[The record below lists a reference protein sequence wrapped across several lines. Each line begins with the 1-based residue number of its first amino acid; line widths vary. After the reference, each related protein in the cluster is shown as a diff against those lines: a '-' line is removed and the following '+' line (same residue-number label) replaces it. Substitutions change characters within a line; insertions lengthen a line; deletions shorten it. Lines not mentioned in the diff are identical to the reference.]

1 MFLPPPVRLLV
12 AQTVV
17 VIGLAAAA
25 VAEAQAETPRV
36 HALTG
41 ARVVIG
47 PGEVLPRGTVVIR
60 DGVIEAVGADI
71 AIPADARVWNAES
84 LVVYPGLIDPYVRR
98 SKLFGQT
105 PPPAGSDEDF
115 DPVATPA
122 TGATHPN
129 RRVHPQFTL
138 SDRLDFRADLWT
150 PYHALGITT
159 AFVVPDSG
167 IFRGEGAILNLRPGR
182 TSEIVVGEAPFQ
194 CLGYDTGGPRDGYP
208 RSLMGVVALMR
219 QTFLDARHDREARA
233 VYAAYPDGQERPL
246 ADAALQALEPVI
258 AGRAPVVFETTD
270 VLSLH
275 RSWRIAQEFGLRAV
289 LRGSGDEY
297 KRIPLVQSANAALIL
312 PVAFPDPPAMETDDD
327 SRDVTLQSLRAWD
340 HAPSNPARLEQAGV
354 SFALTTDLLADP
366 SLFWSKIRVA
376 MARGLREETV
386 LRALTVEPARI
397 LGLSDRLGTIEAG
410 KIANLVV
417 ADGKLFARDTRVRQI
432 WVDGNPSTL
441 EVKAS
446 DDARGL
452 WQIERLGAPETSDD
466 RPAWL
471 WIRGAAD
478 SLTATL
484 SPGAASLAG
493 RLIADSVRAG
503 HDTLWVRWP
512 GNPPVK
518 PQVLELRAGLAGEK
532 QGTWLNE
539 RGEPVRVRAVRRQ
552 GPPAGKEPETLPE
565 PETPLAVV
573 PGPNATPRTALITNA
588 TLWTCGPQ
596 GIVQNG
602 DLLVQNGKIVAVGP
616 GLKPAGDVLTVDATG
631 LSVTPGIMDCHSHT
645 AGVGDINEGTLSSSA
660 MVRLGDIVNSESRTI
675 YEQLA
680 GGVTAVNMLHGSANC
695 MGGQSQVLK
704 LRWGADPEAMK
715 WTAARPG
722 IKFALGENVTQ
733 KSWGDRYVRRYPK
746 TRMGV
751 EQFDLERFSLAR
763 DYELERRE
771 YDALPVVARNRTI
784 PPRRDLELDCLA
796 EILRGERDIHCH
808 SYRQDEILMLMRLA
822 ERLGFRI
829 AVFQHILEGYKVA
842 DEMARHGV
850 GASAFSDWWTF
861 KPEVYDAI
869 PYAGSILHHHGVN
882 VTYNSDSSELA
893 RRLNL
898 EASKAV
904 KYGAVPEIEA
914 LKFVTTNVA
923 KQLGVDRIAGTL
935 EPGKDADF
943 AIWNGSPL
951 STGSICLQTWIDGKR
966 YFDRKTDLDQRPRLA
981 EERRTLIEKARRW
994 NAGASGDGPRQ
1005 GPPQKQSYEIGDGL
1019 AHCMPHEHEEVN

>member
-1 MFLPPPVRLLV
+1 MSRPLPLDVLLALTIV
-12 AQTVV
+12 AA
-17 VIGLAAAA
+17 GLLPLGRAA
-25 VAEAQAETPRV
+25 AETPRV

-41 ARVVIG
+41 AKVVVA
-47 PGEVLPRGTVVIR
+47 PGQILPRATVVIR
-60 DGVIEAVGADI
+60 DGVIEAVGADVS
-71 AIPADARVWNAES
+71 IPADARVWDAES
-84 LVVYPGLIDPYVRR
+84 LVVYPGLIDAYVRR
-98 SKLFGQT
+98 SKLLGRT
-105 PPPAGSDEDF
+105 PQLGGDDDVDAVE
-115 DPVATPA
+115 TPA
-122 TGATHPN
+122 LGATHPN
-129 RRVHPQFTL
+129 RRVHPQY
-138 SDRLDFRADLWT
+138 SISERLDFQADLWKA
-150 PYHALGITT
+150 YHALGFTT
-159 AFVVPDSG
+159 AYVVPDSG
-167 IFRGEGAILNLRPGR
+167 IFRGEGAAINLRAGR
-182 TSEIVVGEAPFQ
+182 TSEIVVRGGSFQ
-194 CLGYDTGGPRDGYP
+194 CLGYDTGGRRDTYP

-219 QTFLDARHDREARA
+219 QTLLDARHDRDARA
-233 VYAAYPDGQERPL
+233 IYAAYPAGQERPIE
-246 ADAALQALEPVI
+246 DAALQALEPVI
-258 AGRAPVVFETTD
+258 AGRTPVLFETTD

-289 LRGSGDEY
+289 LRGSGNEY
-297 KRIPLVQSANAALIL
+297 KRIPLVQSVNAALIL
-312 PVAFPDPPAMETDDD
+312 PIAFPDPPEMATDEDT
-327 SRDVTLQSLRAWD
+327 RDVTLQSLRAWD
-340 HAPSNPARLEQAGV
+340 HAPSNPAKLEQAGV
-354 SFALTTDLLADP
+354 AFALTTDLLADP
-366 SLFWSKIRVA
+366 SLFWGKLRVA
-376 MARGLREETV
+376 MSRGLSEETA

-417 ADGKLFARDTRVRQI
+417 ADGKLFARETRVRQI
-432 WVDGNPSTL
+432 WIDGNPSAP
-441 EVKAS
+441 EPK
-446 DDARGL
+446 DDEDARGL
-452 WQIERLGAPETSDD
+452 WRIERLSPAGSGES

-471 WIRGAAD
+471 WIRGAED

-484 SPGAASLAG
+484 SPGALSLAG
-493 RLIADSVRAG
+493 RLIADSVRVG

-512 GNPPVK
+512 GSPPVK

-532 QGTWLNE
+532 QGTWMDE
-539 RGEPVRVRAVRRQ
+539 RGAQIRVRAVRRS
-552 GPPAGKEPETLPE
+552 GPPVGKDPETMPE

-573 PGPNATPRTALITNA
+573 PGPNATPRTALIKNA
-588 TLWTCGPQ
+588 SLWTCGPA
-596 GIVQNG
+596 GIIQNG

-616 GLKPAGDVLTVDATG
+616 GLKAASDVMTIDATG

-660 MVRLGDIVNSESRTI
+660 MVRLGDIVNSESKTI

-733 KSWGDRYVRRYPK
+733 KSWGERYVRRYPK

-763 DYELERRE
+763 DYEQEWRE
-771 YDALPVVARNRTI
+771 YNALPPGTRNRTI

-822 ERLGFRI
+822 ERLGFRV

-842 DEMARHGV
+842 DEMARHGAA
-850 GASAFSDWWTF
+850 ASAFSDWWTF

-869 PYAGSILHHHGVN
+869 PFAGSILHNHGVT
-882 VTYNSDSSELA
+882 VSYNSDSSELA

-904 KYGAVPEIEA
+904 KYGAVPEVEA

-923 KQLGVDRIAGTL
+923 KQLGVDRVAGTL

-951 STGSICLQTWIDGKR
+951 SSGSICVQTWIEGKR

-994 NAGASGDGPRQ
+994 NAGASDDGPRQ

-1019 AHCMPHEHEEVN
+1019 AHCMPHTHEEVN